1 MLRATSLLCKLTG
14 GASYAIWR
22 AAAAALKIFLAFKL
36 QSSSAVMADG
46 ERRGSLGQHAQ
57 PRKRNRIIAVMA
69 RGAELGLQLSCLE
82 HMAGIG
88 AVVDEVLE

>member
-1 MLRATSLLCKLTG
+1 
-14 GASYAIWR
+14 
-22 AAAAALKIFLAFKL
+22 
-36 QSSSAVMADG
+36 MADG
-46 ERRGSLGQHAQ
+46 ERGSLGQHAQ

-88 AVVDEVLE
+88 AVVEEVLE